1 MTAAPVLRWPG
12 SKWRIADWVIGHL
25 PPHKVYVEPFFGS
38 GGVFFLKEPAVIEI
52 VNDLDGN
59 VVNLFRVLREKPDEL
74 AHLLSLTPWAYE
86 EYAAACDAL
95 LAPEHLTD
103 VERARCLIVV
113 SWQQYG
119 KRAIQYRSGWR
130 FRGVDQQSPMTAWRS
145 LPDRVAFAT
154 SRLMNAQVS
163 QMDGMKLC
171 QRVNTPDTLLYVD
184 TPYLGST
191 RKATKLYDHEMTTEG
206 EHLALIEV
214 LCAHV
219 GAVVMSG
226 YPSALYQEHLAGWH
240 QVSTTARAQS
250 NGYRQ
255 ECLWLN
261 PVAWRRLQGRQDALN
276 FDLMTEDF
284 AAD

>member
-171 QRVNTPDTLLYVD
+171 QRVNTPDTLLYVGLSSFGPLVGTLLAASGID
-184 TPYLGST
+184 RVERRLC
-191 RKATKLYDHEMTTEG
+191 
-206 EHLALIEV
+206 LAL
-214 LCAHV
+214 CAAAMA
-219 GAVVMSG
+219 GAGLGFFV
-226 YPSALYQEHLAGWH
+226 AG
-240 QVSTTARAQS
+240 
-250 NGYRQ
+250 
-255 ECLWLN
+255 EPLWLTLAIV
-261 PVAWRRLQGRQDALN
+261 VAAMCLAIGQIV
-276 FDLMTEDF
+276 
-284 AAD
+284 AAAIHG